1 MKMLSDKSLQILGM
15 AAYDIVQESEYPEVT
30 FSLLQNLISELRGLE
45 ADDNFKE
52 QNGLP
57 MKSDHL
63 KGAGLRYRI
72 NDLIHPPIVPNNDVS
87 CSEERDV
94 QGNHYSTHGFAIIAL
109 PSKDK

>member
-15 AAYDIVQESEYPEVT
+15 AAYDIVQESEYPEIT
-30 FSLLQNLISELRGLE
+30 FSLLQDLVFELGSWE
-45 ADDNFKE
+45 KDDNFKE

-72 NDLIHPPIVPNNDVS
+72 NDLLHPWITIN
-87 CSEERDV
+87 ER
-94 QGNHYSTHGFAIIAL
+94 T
-109 PSKDK
+109 